1 MTKQRI
7 LLYFSL
13 IAVVALNLYFRSF
26 PVYFPQLKIQAKD
39 IIEKSIQQ
47 MAAREVQQKF
57 PQFYPT
63 AKDEIVRARIAEYK
77 KQNKKIIQSQI
88 QSLYHQLKDKYQ
100 DEHGQTYLMELDCW
114 HWGRYVDNVV
124 NLGHPGDEVIGGRQW
139 DLFMLAPSGFFINWE
154 HFLFYTSA
162 FLYKVFC
169 IFNPVPLFNFLFY
182 LPLFFTWA
190 FIGALFLFCFRY
202 GKVIGAI
209 TTCLFVGLAPI
220 FLPRSCAGW
229 FDMDILNLL
238 FPLLVTW
245 TYVTGSCSRSLKYR
259 LLWICFSGFWVG
271 LFCYTWTQWW
281 FIFLIIIIYEFIYL
295 VYLLFAEFCLKR
307 GKPDLL
313 KLHSISLA
321 AFISFGFFWIL
332 ILAGAEPFEAL
343 YAAIKDALTLNK
355 PLMSSIWPNVYAT
368 VGELRGASL
377 LEVANAAGGMWI
389 FTAALMSILI
399 LCIRAL
405 LGKIKVEEK
414 RIAILILSIWFI
426 AMFFASSRGVR
437 FAVFLLIPLGVSLG
451 WMMNDTYEYFRN
463 RKIKLG
469 VYFILL
475 ILGVFCGSIAK
486 KGLRAAEGIY
496 PLMDDTWYKVL
507 NIIKEKTPQNT
518 ILNSWWD
525 FGDWFKV
532 VARRKVI
539 FDGQTQHGPQAYWMA
554 KALLTDNEYEAA
566 NILRMLNNGGNK
578 AFEIIDE
585 HLKDPL
591 LSVLL
596 LENVLLLP
604 PERGKEILQKF
615 LPSPV
620 VESLSNLL
628 ARNPARA
635 DFVVDHT
642 MPYKMPAISYLG
654 NWDFSKVY
662 IAQNFDNKEK
672 DKIIERLKDLGRN
685 EQEIQLFY
693 QEAFL
698 ISTKRLNEWL
708 SRRLQFYGPLANGH
722 EKDGIVFFD
731 NGFAYNPKERSL
743 HSNSNQIPR
752 SLFVQDGEDLIEIT
766 YPQANSIF
774 SILVFKTE
782 EGYKSILLDPAL
794 GRSMFVRLY
803 FLNGAGLKHFLPFVD
818 AQEGNNYIRVFD
830 ILW

>member
-7 LLYFSL
+7 LLYVSL
-13 IAVVALNLYFRSF
+13 IVVVALNLYFRSF

-39 IIEKSIQQ
+39 ITEKSIQQ
-47 MAAREVQQKF
+47 MAVREVQQKF

-124 NLGHPGDEVIGGRQW
+124 RLGHPGDEVIGGRQW

-162 FLYKVFC
+162 FIYR
-169 IFNPVPLFNFLFY
+169 IFSIFKETPLFQFLFY
-182 LPLFFTWA
+182 LPLFFA
-190 FIGALFLFCFRY
+190 FALISVLYLFTFRY
-202 GKVIGAI
+202 SGSLAASI
-209 TTCLFVGLAPI
+209 TCLFVGLAPI

-245 TYVTGSCSRSLKYR
+245 TYVAGSCSRSLKYR

-313 KLHSISLA
+313 KLHSVSLA

-332 ILAGAEPFEAL
+332 ILAGTEPFEAL

-355 PLMSSIWPNVYAT
+355 PLISSIWPNVYAT
-368 VGELRGASL
+368 VGELRSASL
-377 LEVANAAGGMWI
+377 LEVSNAAGGSWI
-389 FTAALMSILI
+389 FTAALLSILI
-399 LCIRAL
+399 LCIYAL
-405 LGKIKVEEK
+405 LGKIHDEGK
-414 RIAILILSIWFI
+414 RTAIPILAIWFI

-451 WMMNDTYEYFRN
+451 WMMNYAYEYFRN

-475 ILGVFCGSIAK
+475 ILGIFCGSIVK

-496 PLMDDTWYKVL
+496 PLMDDTWYRVL
-507 NIIKEKTPQNT
+507 NIIKEKTPPNT
-518 ILNSWWD
+518 IINSWWD

-532 VARRKVI
+532 VSRRRVI
-539 FDGQTQHGPQAYWMA
+539 FDGQTQYGPQAYWMA

-596 LENVLLLP
+596 LENILLLP
-604 PERGKEILQKF
+604 TERGKEILQKF

-662 IAQNFDNKEK
+662 IAQNFDKKEK
-672 DKIIERLKDLGRN
+672 DKIIERLKDLGRD
-685 EQEIQLFY
+685 EQEIQRFY
-693 QEAFL
+693 QEVFL
-698 ISTKRLNEWL
+698 ISTKNLDDWL
-708 SRRLQFYGPLANGH
+708 SRRLQFYGPLANGR
-722 EKDGIVFFD
+722 EKDGMVFFD
-731 NGFAYNPKERSL
+731 NGFAYNIKEGTL
-743 HSNSNQIPR
+743 QSNANQIPR
-752 SLFVQDGEDLIEIT
+752 SLFISTEGGLAESV
-766 YPQANSIF
+766 YPNANVIF
-774 SILVFKTE
+774 SILIFKAE
-782 EGYKSILLDPAL
+782 DGYKSILLDPEL